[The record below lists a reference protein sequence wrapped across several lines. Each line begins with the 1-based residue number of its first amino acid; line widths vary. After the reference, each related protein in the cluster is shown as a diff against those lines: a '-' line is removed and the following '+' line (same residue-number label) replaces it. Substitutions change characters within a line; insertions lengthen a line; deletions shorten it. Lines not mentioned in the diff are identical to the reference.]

1 MLKKKTYTIFGHRG
15 FIGSAIKKKLKNH
28 NLILPEKKE
37 LNFKRNLGNIIYCIG
52 SDLWKK
58 DIYNSYY
65 ANLGYIP
72 EIIEKNKFST
82 FTFLSSIR
90 IYNKSKSSKE
100 ENNLSINPN
109 DADNYYN
116 IKKIC
121 AESYLLS
128 SRKKVRIIRLA
139 NLYGENFYAPI
150 VLPTFI
156 RSALKKK
163 KILISINKNS
173 LKDYLSVHDAIN
185 IILKIIQSGKE
196 SIYNVASGSRISL
209 ISIANQIKKITN
221 CKIILSNQDNK
232 INESLIDI
240 SKIKKEFNFKPS
252 SSLFEE
258 LDHLIKK
265 FSENLK

>member
-1 MLKKKTYTIFGHRG
+1 MLKKTYTIFGHRG
-15 FIGSAIKKKLKNH
+15 FVGSAIKNKLKAH

-37 LNFKRNLGNIIYCIG
+37 LNFKKNLGNIIYCIG

-100 ENNLSINPN
+100 ESNLNINPN
-109 DADNYYN
+109 YPDNYYN

-128 SRKKVRIIRLA
+128 SKKKVKIIRLA

-156 RSALKKK
+156 RSAIIKGQ
-163 KILISINKNS
+163 ILISINKNS
-173 LKDYLSVHDAIN
+173 LKDYLNIDDATN

-196 SIYNVASGSRISL
+196 SIYNVASGTRISL
-209 ISIANQIKKITN
+209 ISIANQIKKVTN
-221 CKIILSNQDNK
+221 CKIILSNQGVKVNETL
-232 INESLIDI
+232 INI

-252 SSLFEE
+252 TYLLKE
-258 LDHLIKK
+258 LDRLVIK

>member
-1 MLKKKTYTIFGHRG
+1 MLKKTYTIFGHTG
-15 FIGSAIKKKLKNH
+15 FIGSALKNKLKTQ

-37 LNFKRNLGNIIYCIG
+37 LNFKKNLGNIIYCIG

-65 ANLGYIP
+65 ANLGLIP
-72 EIIEKNKFST
+72 DIIKKNKFST

-90 IYNKSKSSKE
+90 IYNNSKSSKE
-100 ENNLSINPN
+100 ESNLYINPN
-109 DADNYYN
+109 YHNDYYN

-128 SRKKVRIIRLA
+128 SKKKIKIIRLT
-139 NLYGENFYAPI
+139 NLYGENYYAPI

-156 RSALKKK
+156 RSAIKKGE
-163 KILISINKNS
+163 ILISINKNS
-173 LKDYLSVHDAIN
+173 LKDYLSIDDAIN

-196 SIYNVASGSRISL
+196 NIYNVASGKRISL
-209 ISIANQIKKITN
+209 ISIANEIKKITN
-221 CKIILSNQDNK
+221 CKIIFANQGEK
-232 INESLIDI
+232 INEKLINI

-252 SSLFEE
+252 TSL
-258 LDHLIKK
+258 LKDLNHLVKK
-265 FSENLK
+265 FSNNL

>member
-1 MLKKKTYTIFGHRG
+1 MLKKTYTIFGHRG
-15 FIGSAIKKKLKNH
+15 FIGSAIKNKLKAH

-37 LNFKRNLGNIIYCIG
+37 LNFRKNLGNIIYCIG

-72 EIIEKNKFST
+72 EIVEKNKFST

-90 IYNKSKSSKE
+90 IYNNSTSSKE
-100 ENNLSINPN
+100 ESNLCINPN
-109 DADNYYN
+109 FHNDYYN

-121 AESYLLS
+121 AESYLLNS
-128 SRKKVRIIRLA
+128 KKKVKIIRLT
-139 NLYGENFYAPI
+139 NLYGENYNAPI

-156 RSALKKK
+156 RSAIKKR

-173 LKDYLSVHDAIN
+173 LKDYLSIDDAMN

-196 SIYNVASGSRISL
+196 SIYNVASGKRISL

-221 CKIILSNQDNK
+221 CKIIYSNQDKK
-232 INESLIDI
+232 INEKLINI
-240 SKIKKEFNFKPS
+240 SKIEKEFNFKPS
-252 SSLFEE
+252 TSL
-258 LDHLIKK
+258 LKDLNRLVIK
-265 FSENLK
+265 FSDNL